1 MNIPNPFANTVTLP
15 TPYQSFIHQSR
26 YSKFMDTPGRRETW
40 TETVDRYIGNVV
52 SPALVGKLP
61 YFEARDTQNE
71 IREAILNLE
80 VMPSMR
86 CMMAAGPGLDRSH
99 IAGFNCSYTAVDD
112 KRVFDEVLYILMNGT
127 GVGFSVERKYTEQLP
142 TLPDKM
148 TPIDMTIV
156 VEDSK
161 EGWADAY
168 RQLIEELYLGNVP
181 KWDVSK
187 VRAAGERL
195 MTFGGRA
202 SGPGPLVDLFR
213 HTIDT
218 FTLAENSKL
227 TPFEVHSIMCKIGE
241 VVVVGGVRRS
251 AMISLSD
258 LDDPELRLAKSGE
271 WWDEN
276 PHFALAN
283 NSVAYDETP
292 DRDLFDAE
300 WASLEASGS
309 GERGIFNR
317 AAVINKVI
325 KDGKR
330 EVADFGTN
338 PCSEITLLSGQMCNL
353 TSVVART
360 DDTFS
365 SMMRKVRIA
374 TILGT
379 IQATLTQFPYLRPK
393 WRENTE
399 KEALLGVSITGIMD
413 CKLMNNHNVVLDQT
427 LASLRHVAVKTNNE
441 YADKLGI
448 NRSAAITCVKPEGT
462 SSQLNDSASGIHARH
477 SPFYIRTVRADTK
490 DPITEFMIAQGIPHE
505 PCVMKPDTTVVFSFP
520 VKSPEGSITRND
532 MTAIEQ
538 LELWLTYQ
546 RHFCCHKPSITV
558 SVSDDEWADVGDWVY
573 DHFDEM
579 SGVSFLPRSNH
590 TYAQAPYQDITEEE
604 YNDAMLD
611 FPIDIDW
618 DDLALY
624 EKGDTTVGSQTLAC
638 SGDTCELVDLAS

>member
-52 SPALVGKLP
+52 APALVGNLP

-142 TLPDKM
+142 NLPDKM

-168 RQLIEELYLGNVP
+168 RQLIEELYQGNVP

-202 SGPGPLVDLFR
+202 SGPDPLVDLFR

-227 TPFEVHSIMCKIGE
+227 TPLEVHSIMCMIGS

-283 NSVAYDETP
+283 NSVAYDATP

-325 KDGKR
+325 NDGKR

-353 TSVVART
+353 TSVVARS

-379 IQATLTQFPYLRPK
+379 IQATLTKFPYLRPK

-413 CKLMNNHNVVLDQT
+413 CKLMNNQNAVLDQT

-441 YADKLGI
+441 YSDKLGI

-490 DPITEFMIAQGIPHE
+490 DPITQFMIDQGIPHE

-611 FPIDIDW
+611 FPINIDW

-638 SGDTCELVDLAS
+638 SGDSCELVDLAS

>member
-52 SPALVGKLP
+52 APALVGNLP
-61 YFEARDTQNE
+61 YFEARDIQNE

-86 CMMAAGPGLDRSH
+86 CMMAAGPGLDRSN

-142 TLPDKM
+142 VLTEKM
-148 TPIDMTIV
+148 TAIDMTIA

-168 RQLIEELYLGNVP
+168 RQLIEELYQGNVP

-213 HTIDT
+213 HTIDI
-218 FTLAENSKL
+218 FTLAENNRL

-283 NSVAYDETP
+283 NSVAYDATP

-353 TSVVART
+353 TSVVARA

-379 IQATLTQFPYLRPK
+379 IQATLTQFPYL
-393 WRENTE
+393 
-399 KEALLGVSITGIMD
+399 
-413 CKLMNNHNVVLDQT
+413 
-427 LASLRHVAVKTNNE
+427 
-441 YADKLGI
+441 
-448 NRSAAITCVKPEGT
+448 
-462 SSQLNDSASGIHARH
+462 
-477 SPFYIRTVRADTK
+477 
-490 DPITEFMIAQGIPHE
+490 
-505 PCVMKPDTTVVFSFP
+505 
-520 VKSPEGSITRND
+520 
-532 MTAIEQ
+532 
-538 LELWLTYQ
+538 
-546 RHFCCHKPSITV
+546 
-558 SVSDDEWADVGDWVY
+558 
-573 DHFDEM
+573 
-579 SGVSFLPRSNH
+579 
-590 TYAQAPYQDITEEE
+590 
-604 YNDAMLD
+604 
-611 FPIDIDW
+611 
-618 DDLALY
+618 
-624 EKGDTTVGSQTLAC
+624 
-638 SGDTCELVDLAS
+638 

>member
-1 MNIPNPFANTVTLP
+1 
-15 TPYQSFIHQSR
+15 
-26 YSKFMDTPGRRETW
+26 MDTPGRRETW

-52 SPALVGKLP
+52 APALVGNLP

-142 TLPDKM
+142 NLPDKM

-168 RQLIEELYLGNVP
+168 RQLIEELYQGNVP

-202 SGPGPLVDLFR
+202 SGPDPLVDLFR

-227 TPFEVHSIMCKIGE
+227 TPLEVHSIMCMIGS

-251 AMISLSD
+251 AMITLSD

-283 NSVAYDETP
+283 NSVAYDATP

-325 KDGKR
+325 NDGKR

-353 TSVVART
+353 TSVVARS

-379 IQATLTQFPYLRPK
+379 IQATLTKFPYLRPK

-413 CKLMNNHNVVLDQT
+413 CKLMNNQNAVLDQT

-441 YADKLGI
+441 YSDKLGI

-490 DPITEFMIAQGIPHE
+490 DPITQFMIDQGIPHE

-611 FPIDIDW
+611 FPINIDW

-638 SGDTCELVDLAS
+638 SGDSCELVDLAS